1 MPSTNR
7 PLSPLLPTA
16 APRSA
21 GVDNEQLDT
30 GSPTIDD
37 PVPAKEDTE
46 AIRLVQNLRTGNQS
60 HVSHMPLSTLALS
73 TLGVIADGTLDAA
86 IRRSVRVHEG
96 RPG

>member
-60 HVSHMPLSTLALS
+60 HVSHMPLSTLA
-73 TLGVIADGTLDAA
+73 VIADDIVGVA
-86 IRRSVRVHEG
+86 IRRSVRVYEG
-96 RPG
+96 RSG